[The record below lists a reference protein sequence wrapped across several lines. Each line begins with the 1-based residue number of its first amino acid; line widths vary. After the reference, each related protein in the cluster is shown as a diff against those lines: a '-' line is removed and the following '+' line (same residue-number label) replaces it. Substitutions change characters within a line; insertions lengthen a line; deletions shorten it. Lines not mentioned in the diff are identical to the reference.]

1 MKSPSPR
8 TRNRPTSATGTQTM
22 VRRILVHQGAVA
34 EALRE
39 VREAHHA
46 GGEQR
51 TAQQP
56 EDETAAVRGKVSEQ
70 APVGAPRAA
79 AGGTLGTALAQ
90 RSVAVVQG
98 LPAGASLMVAML
110 TSAKPRRPSTSM
122 AVITD

>member
-1 MKSPSPR
+1 M
-8 TRNRPTSATGTQTM
+8 
-22 VRRILVHQGAVA
+22 L
-34 EALRE
+34 
-39 VREAHHA
+39 

-51 TAQQP
+51 TAEQP
-56 EDETAAVRGKVSEQ
+56 EDEAAAVRGEVAEQ
-70 APVGAPRAA
+70 APVGAARAA

-98 LPAGASLMVAML
+98 LPAGSSLIVAML